1 MEAGSDDGQTTHSAV
16 VPTADTLSGGA
27 QPSSNLGSAASH
39 GGSSTSLPEKASLL
53 SATSARS
60 FHTQTPSVSP
70 ACSAKAL
77 NPVPAIGNRKVSGN
91 KLAFV
96 NSNVVDQNA
105 SFALNRFVLYE
116 TKRRFYIVGSNSSDT
131 RHRVLKVDRTTQDEL
146 IVTEDEVVY
155 NERQLNE
162 LLRMLEDGNKV
173 SGGLTRVGIFFG
185 VAG

>member
-70 ACSAKAL
+70 AYSTKAF
-77 NPVPAIGNRKVSGN
+77 NPGHTIGNPQVFGN
-91 KLAFV
+91 QYAV
-96 NSNVVDQNA
+96 VTTNCVDQ
-105 SFALNRFVLYE
+105 
-116 TKRRFYIVGSNSSDT
+116 SD
-131 RHRVLKVDRTTQDEL
+131 
-146 IVTEDEVVY
+146 
-155 NERQLNE
+155 
-162 LLRMLEDGNKV
+162 
-173 SGGLTRVGIFFG
+173 
-185 VAG
+185 